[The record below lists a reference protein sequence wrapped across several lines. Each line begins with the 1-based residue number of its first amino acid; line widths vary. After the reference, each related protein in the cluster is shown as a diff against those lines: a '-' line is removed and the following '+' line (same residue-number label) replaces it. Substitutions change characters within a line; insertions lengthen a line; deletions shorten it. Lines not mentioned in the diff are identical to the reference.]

1 MTKFLNT
8 KILIVEDDVI
18 ISDYILD
25 LLEEEGVVNV
35 KIANTKEDAIK
46 FMTDFLPDIILM
58 DINLK
63 GINSGIE
70 LSQSKNSNANVIFIT
85 GQYDFSLMDQA
96 LKTNPDAYL
105 TKPIKRVDLLASISL
120 AIQKKNNHTFNF
132 KNGYDTVNLE
142 YSDIRYFMADGN
154 YVNIL
159 TDSKKYTIR
168 QSLSFIIKEL
178 PSQQFKQTH
187 RSYIVNKD
195 KIQRVTSNSIIM
207 NNVEIP
213 LSRSFSKQFK

>member
-1 MTKFLNT
+1 MTKLLNT

-18 ISDYILD
+18 ISDYILE
-25 LLEEEGVVNV
+25 LLEEDGFINV

-46 FMTDFLPDIILM
+46 LMANFLPDIILM

-120 AIQKKNNHTFNF
+120 AIQKKKEYSFNF
-132 KNGYDTVNLE
+132 KNGYDTINLE
-142 YSDIRYFMADGN
+142 FSKIRYFVADGN

-168 QSLSFIIKEL
+168 QSLGLIIEQL
-178 PSQQFKQTH
+178 PTDMFKQSH
-187 RSYIVNKD
+187 RSYIINVD
-195 KIQRVTSNSIIM
+195 KIQRITSNTIII